1 MKTKTGIPRLA
12 LKAFIFLLVGIY
24 ASSLWQSAQAQQPV
38 YIKGSSS
45 AILSGKCLRDDAVR
59 GKRDKETFKE
69 TLRKAKVNAV
79 RRYVANSGISVADA
93 YDAKRAEIEGNI
105 DEYILNEKERVFCE
119 RGKKNLQIGVTGEL
133 DTGRLDRTLALNQI
147 QMARRDRS
155 RLTSIFVAREQKD
168 VKPFEERRTEIS
180 RTTEISEASQAAE
193 VGADGSMMAEGMSVT
208 TRKTETGGSTRYRAD
223 EIEYEA
229 FSPDNLETAI
239 NSVFTSL
246 GYRVINASQIEDYS
260 DGLFE
265 RRRFEEEY
273 GSKKNIGSKTLN
285 SAFKAIKVVERELEI
300 EIPLLGIFKLDVG
313 APMPDGNGDPIVVV
327 NVKAEVLIY
336 DEPFYSTVASYG
348 PVQIQSSGID
358 STAAKNNAILEA
370 AREAASQ
377 LGAQM
382 LQNNI
387 Y

>member
-24 ASSLWQSAQAQQPV
+24 ALSVWQNAHAQQPV

-59 GKRDKETFKE
+59 GKRDKETFNE

-93 YDAKRAEIEGNI
+93 YDAKRAEIEDNI

-147 QMARRDRS
+147 RMARRDRS

-168 VKPFEERRTEIS
+168 VRAFRGRETQIS
-180 RTTEISEASQAAE
+180 RTTDISEASQAAE
-193 VGADGSMMAEGMSVT
+193 VGADGSMMAEGKSVT
-208 TRKTETGGSTRYRAD
+208 TRKTETGGSTKYRAD
-223 EIEYEA
+223 KIEYGA
-229 FSPDNLETAI
+229 FRPENLEIAI

-246 GYRVINASQIEDYS
+246 GYRVVKISQIEDFS
-260 DGLFE
+260 DGQFE

-273 GSKKNIGSKTLN
+273 ASEENIGSKTLN
-285 SAFKAIKVVERELEI
+285 SAFKAIKVVEREMNT

-313 APMPDGNGDPIVVV
+313 APITNDNGDPMVVV
-327 NVKAEVLIY
+327 DVKAEVLIY
-336 DEPFYSTVASYG
+336 DEPFYDTVASYG
-348 PVQIQSSGID
+348 PVQIQSSGIT

>member
-1 MKTKTGIPRLA
+1 MKTGIPRLA
-12 LKAFIFLLVGIY
+12 LKAFMFLLVGIY
-24 ASSLWQSAQAQQPV
+24 ASSLWQNAQAQQPV

-45 AILSGKCLRDDAVR
+45 AILKGKCLRDDAVR
-59 GKRDKETFKE
+59 GKRDKETFNE

-79 RRYVANSGISVADA
+79 RRYVANSGISVANA
-93 YDAKRAEIEGNI
+93 YDAKRAEIENNI
-105 DEYILNEKERVFCE
+105 DEYILNERERVFCE

-168 VKPFEERRTEIS
+168 VKPFEERKTEIS

-229 FSPDNLETAI
+229 FSPDNLETAT

-265 RRRFEEEY
+265 RRRFEDEY

-285 SAFKAIKVVERELEI
+285 SAFKAIKVVERELNI

-313 APMPDGNGDPIVVV
+313 APMPNGNGDPIVVV
-327 NVKAEVLIY
+327 DVKAEVLIY

-348 PVQIQSSGID
+348 PVQIQSSGIS